1 MCYNLDNRYIVY
13 LLFLIIYALQN
24 RSAFTKGKKMNSH
37 GYAYFIL
44 HPRIME
50 DLLVLHDV
58 QDEQPY
64 EIVKEIGL
72 QAIDFDNF
80 AADLTVER
88 QYIEDNA
95 YLCGKCDV
103 WKVLLIRGRNPGYG
117 VLVLP
122 ETNGYVGWAAYSRE

>member
-1 MCYNLDNRYIVY
+1 MDR
-13 LLFLIIYALQN
+13 
-24 RSAFTKGKKMNSH
+24 H
-37 GYAYFIL
+37 GYAYFIQ

-64 EIVKEIGL
+64 KIVKEIRL
-72 QAIDFDNF
+72 QAMDFDNF
-80 AADLTVER
+80 TTDLTVER

-95 YLCGKCDV
+95 SLCCKGDV
-103 WKVLLIRGRNPGYG
+103 WKCLLIRGRDPGYG
-117 VLVLP
+117 ILVLP